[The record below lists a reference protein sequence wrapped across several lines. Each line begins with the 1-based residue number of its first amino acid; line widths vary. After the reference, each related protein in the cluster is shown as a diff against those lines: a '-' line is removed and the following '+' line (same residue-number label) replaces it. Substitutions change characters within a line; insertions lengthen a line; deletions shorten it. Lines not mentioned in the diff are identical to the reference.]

1 MPSGV
6 KPENCVGNKNSGR
19 KTLKEELRI
28 YREKIKQIT
37 LEELAASKVYQHLE
51 EHTKNNDRQGVKEL
65 ALPVYLKSKIDKS
78 EVKLNYKQIYDGQSI
93 PRENKGREEEMEV
106 ERRSEKKSQPSS

>member
-1 MPSGV
+1 MARPGGNPDL
-6 KPENCVGNKNSGR
+6 KGNKNSGR
-19 KTLKEELRI
+19 KKLKEELRI